1 MADRKAEA
9 GAARAPRLID
19 AVRQARIDI
28 AERAGVVV
36 DLRDAEIAR
45 LEILNEALDP
55 VYAEL
60 PASIELFDRGITH
73 GDPPRLWVDMVAF
86 VAMGRD
92 KRVYRFVQDTRFGRR
107 VLAES
112 ADVGEMVEAVTR
124 YLARRLVERE
134 RVIVGETELTARD
147 ILIDRSVRR
156 ARHWRVFGVF
166 LLGLLAG
173 AVLLLA
179 AAWFGVGR

>member
-1 MADRKAEA
+1 MADRKAET
-9 GAARAPRLID
+9 GAVRAPRLID

-36 DLRDAEIAR
+36 DLRDAETAR

-60 PASIELFDRGITH
+60 PAGIELFDRGITN

-92 KRVYRFVQDTRFGRR
+92 KRIYRLLQDTRFGRR

-112 ADVGEMVEAVTR
+112 
-124 YLARRLVERE
+124 
-134 RVIVGETELTARD
+134 
-147 ILIDRSVRR
+147 
-156 ARHWRVFGVF
+156 
-166 LLGLLAG
+166 
-173 AVLLLA
+173 
-179 AAWFGVGR
+179 